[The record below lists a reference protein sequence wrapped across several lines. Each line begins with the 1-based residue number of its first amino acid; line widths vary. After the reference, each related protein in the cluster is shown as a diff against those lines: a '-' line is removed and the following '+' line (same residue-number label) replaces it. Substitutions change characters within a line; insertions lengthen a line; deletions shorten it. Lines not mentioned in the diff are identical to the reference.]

1 MPALSEGVPVS
12 VIIPAYNEEVSLGL
26 LLEDLRVQERPP
38 AEVIVVDAGS
48 TDRTAEVARAYA
60 PWVRVIQVDRAY
72 PGQARNIG
80 VAYAQYPII
89 AFWDGEMRVAPQT
102 LKHLCEPILSGKA
115 DFAQGRLY
123 LREGGDV
130 FWVYATILLGSFV
143 VDEKGIY
150 SLHPV
155 ACCAMKKSL
164 YMQVGGCPPYRAS
177 EDHIF
182 RWAVER
188 SGARIVEEPEAISWW
203 SPQVTAMGLF
213 RKTRLYARHNLIAGD
228 LLRWFRQLYG
238 YYAGLLLV
246 VLLVGLL
253 WSWGRGLLAGVFLWV
268 GLIGARSTWH
278 LWRKRGIIRQ
288 ALAFRRSLS
297 WGYLPKVVPWLIAV
311 TDIASW
317 LGFFDWL
324 ILDKVGIAPE
334 RYSEPQLKTPVA

>member
-1 MPALSEGVPVS
+1 MPPLSAGLPVS

-26 LLEDLRVQERPP
+26 LLEDLHMQERPP
-38 AEVIVVDAGS
+38 VEVIVVDAGS

-60 PWVRVIQVDRAY
+60 PWVRVISVDRAY

-123 LREGGDV
+123 LREGSDV
-130 FWVYATILLGSFV
+130 FWVYATIVLRSFIA
-143 VDEKGIY
+143 DEKGIY
-150 SLHPV
+150 GLPPV

-164 YMQVGGCPPYRAS
+164 YVQVGGCPPYRAS
-177 EDHIF
+177 EDHLF

-203 SPQVTAMGLF
+203 SPQVTARGLF

-228 LLRWFRQLYG
+228 PLRWFRQLYG

-253 WSWGRGLLAGVFLWV
+253 WSWGRGLLAGVLLWV

-278 LWRKRGIIRQ
+278 LWRKRSIIRQ

-297 WGYLPKVVPWLIAV
+297 WGYPLRVVPLLIAI

-334 RYSEPQLKTPVA
+334 RYPEPQLKTPVA

>member
-1 MPALSEGVPVS
+1 MPALSEGLPVS

-60 PWVRVIQVDRAY
+60 PWVRVISVDRAY

-123 LREGGDV
+123 LRGGSDV
-130 FWVYATILLGSFV
+130 FWVYATILLGSFIA
-143 VDEKGIY
+143 DEKGIY
-150 SLHPV
+150 SLPPV

-164 YMQVGGCPPYRAS
+164 YVQVGGCPPYRAS

-203 SPQVTAMGLF
+203 SPQVTVRGLF
-213 RKTRLYARHNLIAGD
+213 RKTRLYARHNLIAGS

-253 WSWGRGLLAGVFLWV
+253 WSWGGGLLGGVFLWL

-278 LWRKRGIIRQ
+278 LWRKRGIIRL
-288 ALAFRRSLS
+288 ALVFRGSLS
-297 WGYLPKVVPWLIAV
+297 WGYLLKVVPWLIAV

-324 ILDKVGIAPE
+324 IMDKVGIAPE
-334 RYSEPQLKTPVA
+334 RYPEPQLKTPAA